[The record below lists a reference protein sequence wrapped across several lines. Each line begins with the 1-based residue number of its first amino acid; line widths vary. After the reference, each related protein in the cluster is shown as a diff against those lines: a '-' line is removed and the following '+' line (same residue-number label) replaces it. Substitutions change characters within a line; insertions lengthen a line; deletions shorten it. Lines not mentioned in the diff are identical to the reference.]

1 MNSRSRTD
9 GNSHGRADEFFGAPV
24 ILGVSSKHDVYA
36 AYTAVQHDYYSPSSV
51 ITHISPKQVL
61 KPRLSISLRKIVAR
75 DHKLIGAPLPLCSN
89 HVLDLSQRINPE
101 KFPNY
106 HVSLE
111 FSVDGYGEV
120 YDVSVGDENVPSKL
134 QKYVKEILYVTKF
147 RPRMVDGDTVTTE
160 HINLRQTFP
169 TNPQIAASTLD
180 LHADTVYQGSLEGAV
195 AQI

>member
-1 MNSRSRTD
+1 M
-9 GNSHGRADEFFGAPV
+9 
-24 ILGVSSKHDVYA
+24 
-36 AYTAVQHDYYSPSSV
+36 
-51 ITHISPKQVL
+51 
-61 KPRLSISLRKIVAR
+61 
-75 DHKLIGAPLPLCSN
+75 
-89 HVLDLSQRINPE
+89 
-101 KFPNY
+101 
-106 HVSLE
+106 SLE

-169 TNPQIAASTLD
+169 TNPQIVASTLD
-180 LHADTVYQGSLEGAV
+180 LHADTVYQGCLEGAV